1 MRSES
6 SMDAHEEFIARLYPA
21 ARKIATETG
30 MSWELMLAQAAHET
44 GWGRKALPGTNN
56 AYNVKAAGG
65 WTGETKTF
73 RVWEKNKKTGKVYWV
88 DDAFR
93 VYDSVED
100 SLRDRV
106 KFLRENPRYAAAGLF
121 DEGTLGVL
129 EAEASALEKAG
140 FASDDDY
147 AIKLVDVFHGR
158 TMRRA
163 IARVT
168 GQEVSPETV
177 RAGIRNGTLREG
189 HHSVA
194 VGELQSRLH
203 RLGYGGTD
211 GTPLT
216 ADQNFGRRTR
226 LAVEAF
232 QREHQLE
239 ADGIAGRATLA
250 AVENAVQ
257 TELRSIGRPDA
268 PYLRAEEPD
277 EAMTAY
283 QSLAPEPTFAM
294 PVLPVVSSTQAEPKM
309 DALQAAA
316 FGRRDPETTRCLQE
330 NLNTLGVVDMKGEAL
345 AVDGLY
351 GPSTRTAVARFQSEH
366 ELPITGLADETTRS
380 MAQGQAFI
388 AELRHLAPST
398 AARDAPA
405 LEPMQTPAPVRSTAE
420 EASVS
425 RPTKA
430 MDPPNLGLAANDPRN
445 PESSTHELY
454 NELQRCVPDA
464 SENRLLQFTAAC
476 HENMITAE
484 NLSTVHLDEEKMT
497 LDFRGSGPL
506 TTPAQVDLS
515 APPPM
520 PEQAVEQIQ
529 RFDQQ
534 EMQMA
539 QAFQAQSMEL
549 GQQGMVR

>member
-1 MRSES
+1 
-6 SMDAHEEFIARLYPA
+6 LYPA
-21 ARKIATETG
+21 ARKIAAETG
-30 MSWELMLAQAAHET
+30 MSWELMLAQAAQET
-44 GWGRKALPGTNN
+44 GWGQKALPGTNN

-147 AIKLVDVFHGR
+147 AIKLVDVFQGR

-168 GQEVSPETV
+168 GQEVAPETV
-177 RAGIRNGTLREG
+177 RAGIRNSTLREG
-189 HHSVA
+189 HHSAA
-194 VGELQSRLH
+194 VGELQSKLH

-216 ADQNFGRRTR
+216 ADQDFGRRTR
-226 LAVEAF
+226 LAF
-232 QREHQLE
+232 QHEHQLK
-239 ADGIAGRATLA
+239 ADGVAGRATLA
-250 AVENAVQ
+250 ALEHAVQ
-257 TELRSIGRPDA
+257 TELRSIGQPDA
-268 PYLRAEEPD
+268 PYLQTEEPN
-277 EAMTAY
+277 EALAAY
-283 QSLAPEPTFAM
+283 RSLAPEPTLAT
-294 PVLPVVSSTQAEPKM
+294 PVLPVVSSIQAEPRT

-316 FGRRDPETTRCLQE
+316 FGRPDPDTTRALQE
-330 NLNTLGVVDMKGEAL
+330 SMNTLGVVDMKGEAL

-351 GPSTRTAVARFQSEH
+351 GPSTLSAVARFQSGH
-366 ELPITGLADETTRS
+366 DLPVTGHADEATRS
-380 MAQGQAFI
+380 MAQSQAFI
-388 AELRHLAPST
+388 AELQQLAPSR
-398 AARDAPA
+398 AAQGTPDLEAMRSPEPEKSAPTQAGATRPAA
-405 LEPMQTPAPVRSTAE
+405 L
-420 EASVS
+420 
-425 RPTKA
+425 
-430 MDPPNLGLAANDPRN
+430 MDPPHIGLAVNDPRN
-445 PESSTHELY
+445 PGSPTHELY
-454 NELQRCVPDA
+454 NELQRCIPDA

-497 LDFRGSGPL
+497 LDIRGSGPL
-506 TTPAQVDLS
+506 TTAAQIDLTV
-515 APPPM
+515 PPPQ
-520 PEQAVEQIQ
+520 PERAIEQIQ
-529 RFDQQ
+529 KFDQQ

-539 QAFQAQSMEL
+539 QAFQAQSAQL
-549 GQQGMVR
+549 SQQGMSM

>member
-1 MRSES
+1 
-6 SMDAHEEFIARLYPA
+6 MDAHEEFIARLYPA